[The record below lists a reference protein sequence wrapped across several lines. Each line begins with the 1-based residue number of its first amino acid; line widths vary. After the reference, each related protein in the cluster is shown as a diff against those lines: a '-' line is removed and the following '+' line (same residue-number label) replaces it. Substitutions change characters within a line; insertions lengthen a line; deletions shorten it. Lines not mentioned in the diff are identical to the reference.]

1 MEDHGNRME
10 NLCCTREKTKNF
22 TEINLEGKFT
32 TPKSMKFL
40 EIIKSHTFY
49 TQKCVKSMISDDFL

>member
-1 MEDHGNRME
+1 MMENHENRIE

-40 EIIKSHTFY
+40 EIVKSHTFLY
-49 TQKCVKSMISDDFL
+49 PKVCHFTDS